1 MPSDTIGEMQF
12 WSTFGRYLH
21 WAVEFLWVPPF
32 VFGTIALLVALP
44 LTIWPSWT
52 SIRHNWEPKHW
63 LMFLQFV
70 FFPAELAV
78 AVLGTVPSIPW
89 PRQQPHSW
97 ATMSDAGLSLGVSSV
112 RGVLRVADEGTS
124 RYRIAYAALG
134 PVANARSR
142 AHRGQ
147 CTEWHLAV
155 NRV

>member
-12 WSTFGRYLH
+12 WSTFARYLD

-32 VFGTIALLVALP
+32 VYGTIALLVALP
-44 LTIWPSWT
+44 LTIWKSWT
-52 SIRHNWEPKHW
+52 SIRHNWKPKHW

-70 FFPAELAV
+70 FFPGRIGCRCTRNSSFNSMAQ
-78 AVLGTVPSIPW
+78 T
-89 PRQQPHSW
+89 
-97 ATMSDAGLSLGVSSV
+97 ATTFMGNDVQCRPLVGVSSV
-112 RGVLRVADEGTS
+112 RSVLRMADEGTS
-124 RYRIAYAALG
+124 PYRVAYAALG
-134 PVANARSR
+134 PVANARSG